1 MRCRYL
7 LAVALCLV
15 SCFARAIDPAEQVVR
30 QTVAQLGLS
39 PGETKLDSQ
48 LVFIGLHKAEMEH
61 PSKVPMF
68 LLVREK
74 DYKIAELKAKAELL
88 RFLRQHWSGSEEV
101 KLFAD
106 DENVDMEMTSV
117 ADLFAKSL
125 VSGWYVL
132 CSAEQYENGVY
143 SVAVAVT
150 WSLELESAGRAARA
164 GYLPCAES
172 YKSELEEWL
181 KKQDLAT
188 WTGSRV
194 FVDRAGFPHFLGVG
208 VGDAGDSS
216 RLWQKQLQMKVD
228 LWARKNLLLCLYG
241 DAESRKVA
249 LEWMSMK
256 SGAVTDTDAESFYG
270 DLANIEVKAKVVEG
284 MSSVFDRFVTHPITG
299 QKMLVTVYGIL
310 PKVVKQKKGI
320 APVQHKGGV
329 VSSAESHVRSP
340 VANQSGVMIFNPNT
354 GKFERREQEYNQ

>member
-1 MRCRYL
+1 MYCRYL
-7 LAVALCLV
+7 LAVMLCLV
-15 SCFARAIDPAEQVVR
+15 SCFARAIEPDPAEQAVR

-39 PGETKLDSQ
+39 LGETRLDSQ

-68 LLVREK
+68 LLIREK
-74 DYKIAELKAKAELL
+74 DHKIAELKAKAELL

-106 DENVDMEMTSV
+106 DENVDMEMTSAV
-117 ADLFAKSL
+117 DLFAKSL

-132 CSAEQYENGVY
+132 CSAERYENGVY

-150 WSLELESAGRAARA
+150 WSLESEVAGRAARV
-164 GYLPCAES
+164 GCLPCSES
-172 YKSELEEWL
+172 YKPELEDWL
-181 KKQDLAT
+181 KKQDLAS

-208 VGDAGDSS
+208 VGDAEDSS
-216 RLWQKQLQMKVD
+216 RLWQKQLQMETE
-228 LWARKNLLLCLYG
+228 LWARKNLMLCLYG

-256 SGAVTDTDAESFYG
+256 SGAVTETDAESFYG
-270 DLANIEVKAKVVEG
+270 NLANIAVKAKVVEG
-284 MSSVFDRFVTHPITG
+284 MSSVFDRLVTHPITG

-310 PKVVKQKKGI
+310 PKEVKQKRNR
-320 APVQHKGGV
+320 APEPNKSGGV
-329 VSSAESHVRSP
+329 LSVEDPAQPP
-340 VANQSGVMIFNPNT
+340 VANQSGMMIFNPNT
-354 GKFERREQEYNQ
+354 GKFEKQ

>member
-1 MRCRYL
+1 MRCSYL
-7 LAVALCLV
+7 LAVMLCLV
-15 SCFARAIDPAEQVVR
+15 SCFARAIDPAEQAVR

-39 PGETKLDSQ
+39 LSETKLNSQ
-48 LVFIGLHKAEMEH
+48 LVFIGLHKSEMSH

-74 DYKIAELKAKAELL
+74 DHKIAELKAKAELL
-88 RFLRQHWSGSEEV
+88 RFLRQHWSGREDV

-106 DENVDMEMTSV
+106 DEQVDMEMTSV
-117 ADLFAKSL
+117 VDLFAKSL

-132 CSAEQYENGVY
+132 CSAERYENGVY

-150 WSLELESAGRAARA
+150 WSLELEAAGRAARA
-164 GYLPCAES
+164 GCLPCAES
-172 YKSELEEWL
+172 YKPELEEWL

-208 VGDAGDSS
+208 VGDAEDPS
-216 RLWQKQLQMKVD
+216 RLWQKQLQMKTD
-228 LWARKNLLLCLYG
+228 LWARKNLMLALYG

-249 LEWMSMK
+249 MEWMSMK
-256 SGAVTDTDAESFYG
+256 SGAVTDTDAESLYG
-270 DLANIEVKAKVVEG
+270 ALANIEVKAKVVEG
-284 MSSVFDRFVTHPITG
+284 MTSVFDRFVTHPITG

-310 PKVVKQKKGI
+310 PKVFKPRRDVTPEPNKRAGE
-320 APVQHKGGV
+320 
-329 VSSAESHVRSP
+329 SSVEDPAQPP
-340 VANQSGVMIFNPNT
+340 VANQSGVMIWNPNT
-354 GKFERREQEYNQ
+354 GKFEKR